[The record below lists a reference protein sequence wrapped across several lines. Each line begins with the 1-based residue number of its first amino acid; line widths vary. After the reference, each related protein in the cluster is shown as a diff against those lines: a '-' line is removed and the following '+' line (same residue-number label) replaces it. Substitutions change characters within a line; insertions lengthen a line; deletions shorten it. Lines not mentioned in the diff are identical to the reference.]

1 MNFCADM
8 GIILVVYT
16 KHQSQCVITWKR
28 GFMKGYVNT
37 NIGEVSISNDVI
49 ANYAGS
55 AAVECF
61 GIVGM
66 ASLSMI
72 NGLATL
78 LKKDSLSKGVEILIE
93 NNEITAKLHIIV
105 AYGVSISAVAENLI
119 ENVRYKVEEFT
130 GMKVKISMFT

>member
-1 MNFCADM
+1 M

-16 KHQSQCVITWKR
+16 KHQHQCVLTWKR

-37 NIGEVSISNDVI
+37 NIGEVSINNDVI
-49 ANYAGS
+49 ASYAGS
-55 AAVECF
+55 AAIECF

-72 NGLATL
+72 SGLATL
-78 LKKDSLSKGVEILIE
+78 LKKDSLSKGVDILIE
-93 NNEITAKLHIIV
+93 ITVKLHIIV

-119 ENVRYKVEEFT
+119 ENVTYKVEEFT
-130 GMKVKISMFT
+130 GMKVKNIYVYVEGVRVVD

>member
-1 MNFCADM
+1 MS
-8 GIILVVYT
+8 IILVVY
-16 KHQSQCVITWKR
+16 
-28 GFMKGYVNT
+28 
-37 NIGEVSISNDVI
+37 
-49 ANYAGS
+49 
-55 AAVECF
+55 

-78 LKKDSLSKGVEILIE
+78 LKKDNLSKGVEIIIE

-119 ENVRYKVEEFT
+119 ENVTYKVEEFT
-130 GMKVKISMFT
+130 GMNVKNIYVYVEGVRVVD

>member
-1 MNFCADM
+1 
-8 GIILVVYT
+8 
-16 KHQSQCVITWKR
+16 
-28 GFMKGYVNT
+28 MKGYVNT

-49 ANYAGS
+49 ASYAGS

-130 GMKVKISMFT
+130 GM